1 MKEIKPNFPESF
13 TQLGITEDNF
23 LSNEGIV
30 VNNFGELRKYI
41 AELSCLHP
49 DSILF
54 FRGQHTDHKRPYG
67 KKGNASTFLPSI
79 YRGNPSQYELIT
91 KWNKLELATELLVKQ
106 LNNHPDINKEEFK
119 FFKKISKMECLAT
132 LWCN

>member
-106 LNNHPDINKEEFK
+106 LNNHPDI
-119 FFKKISKMECLAT
+119 T
-132 LWCN
+132 TVH